1 MNKKI
6 EEKIK
11 MIKEAKRPYT
21 IWFDIDGTLVDTDEQ
36 KYDEVIPDEAMIALV
51 NHLHYLGHK
60 IILLTARGAT
70 SKIDWRELTESQLKK
85 WGVQYHELLMGRPKD
100 LIIDD
105 VGLRPNEFLELM

>member
-1 MNKKI
+1 MNKNI

-11 MIKEAKRPYT
+11 MINEAKRPYT

-36 KYDEVIPDEAMIALV
+36 KYDEVIPDETMIALL
-51 NHLHYLGHK
+51 NHLHYLGHR

-70 SKIDWRELTESQLKK
+70 SKIDWRHLTELQLEK

-105 VGLRPNEFLELM
+105 VALRPNEFLEAI